1 MRELGAG
8 SPQLHRDVGRDL
20 AHRKIALVL
29 TVGPGAE
36 VIGEGAAAA
45 GVAPGCIEHVPTIEE
60 ATTRLRTIRRAGDGV
75 WIKGS
80 RALRR
85 ERTVEGLGR
94 TGSSERSRP
103 RFCRRPSRNGSPG
116 GGPR

>member
-1 MRELGAG
+1 LGEMRELGAG

-60 ATTRLRTIRRAGDGV
+60 ATTRLRTILRAGDV
-75 WIKGS
+75 VLIKGS
-80 RALRR
+80 RVLQMERIVAALAQ
-85 ERTVEGLGR
+85 T
-94 TGSSERSRP
+94 
-103 RFCRRPSRNGSPG
+103 
-116 GGPR
+116 